1 MRHGHILFYGSL
13 VLMFTVRAFSQTTV
27 VLSSD
32 ETLLPFFKAG
42 LHPKSKRGLEEVYC
56 KLPNQTTLTL
66 DFGKIKLPAITA
78 DWQIGVQHDDRLI
91 TMTAY
96 VNRLL
101 SIAEAKEMAEALN
114 RSFGLPFGE
123 VTKALDGTNI
133 TGEFAP
139 RYHPKVEIPVPGCVI
154 EVGYNFN
161 ASMVREKPL
170 LLLLS
175 VEWHRSRKEVGARTS
190 PIKPPP
196 GYEHISM
203 APDPNDP
210 GMTSL
215 TPQIHAIMAERE
227 AKKEIKSDTTRES
240 LRSAR
245 MLYGIILS
253 LLILLG
259 YTYYRLRRRGA
270 H

>member
-1 MRHGHILFYGSL
+1 
-13 VLMFTVRAFSQTTV
+13 MFSVRAFSETTV

-42 LHPKSKRGLEEVYC
+42 LHPKNESGLEEAYC

-66 DFGKIKLPAITA
+66 DFGKIKLPPITA
-78 DWQIGVQHDDRLI
+78 DWQISVQHDERLI

-101 SIAEAKEMAEALN
+101 SKAEAKEMAEALN

-123 VTKALDGTNI
+123 ATKAIDGTNAN
-133 TGEFAP
+133 GEASP
-139 RYHPKVEIPVPGCVI
+139 KYHPKIKIPVQSCII

-196 GYEHISM
+196 GYENLSM
-203 APDPNDP
+203 DPDPNDP

-215 TPQIHAIMAERE
+215 TPQIHEIMAGRKT
-227 AKKEIKSDTTRES
+227 KKEIKSDTQHES
-240 LRSAR
+240 SHNDW
-245 MLYGIILS
+245 MLYGILLS

-259 YTYYRLRRRGA
+259 YTFYRLRNRGT